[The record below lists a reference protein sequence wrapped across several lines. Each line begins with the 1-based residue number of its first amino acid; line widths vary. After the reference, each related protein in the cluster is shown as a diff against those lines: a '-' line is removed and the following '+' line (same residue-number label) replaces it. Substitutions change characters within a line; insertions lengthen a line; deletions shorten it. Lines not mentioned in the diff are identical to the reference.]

1 MDLIISGV
9 RGMKLNADNKI
20 MKYLK
25 YCKNIIALFVLGIIP
40 LISKAVAVKYD
51 NPLKATSFTGLMN
64 DIADFLLLNIAPPI
78 ATIMVL
84 WSAFLFMTSGGNEQK
99 LTLAKKTLMW
109 TVIGVTLLLL
119 AKGIA
124 YTIQKSL
131 GI

>member
-25 YCKNIIALFVLGIIP
+25 YCKNIIVLFVLGIIL
-40 LISKAVAVKYD
+40 LISKATAVEYT

-109 TVIGVTLLLL
+109 TVVGVTLLLL